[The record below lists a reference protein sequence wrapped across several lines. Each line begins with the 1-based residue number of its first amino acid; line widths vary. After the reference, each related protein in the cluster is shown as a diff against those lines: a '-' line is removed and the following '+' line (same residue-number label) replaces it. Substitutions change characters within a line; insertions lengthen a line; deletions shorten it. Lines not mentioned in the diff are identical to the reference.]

1 MMMEETK
8 AQRKEQP
15 QHGAVPGRAVVS
27 KGQFQSPEC
36 HDLSQVPKVT

>member
-1 MMMEETK
+1 MMVEETK

-27 KGQFQSPEC
+27 RGQFLSAAC
-36 HDLSQVPKVT
+36 HDSSQVPKVT